1 MEKRKKLISNIMIIA
16 IFNLLIIAIMTIA
29 YMSNYDVKRIIAGA
43 ALVVIVDVGAALNIQ
58 ANKKEHAKV
67 EKIVKNALSE
77 NTFTVVAASEENK
90 EAYLF
95 DFLEEVCTLYAT
107 LKSEDEVQI
116 IAEITVNDQSVRK
129 EYKVVSFEEFVEQY
143 IVLS

>member
-1 MEKRKKLISNIMIIA
+1 MEKRKKLISNIMILA

-29 YMSNYDVKRIIAGA
+29 YMGNYDVRRLIAGGILA
-43 ALVVIVDVGAALNIQ
+43 VVVDIGAVLNMH
-58 ANKKEHAKV
+58 ANKKEHERVTRIV
-67 EKIVKNALSE
+67 ENSLTE
-77 NTFTVVAASEENK
+77 NVFTKVAASEEN
-90 EAYLF
+90 EEVYLF

-129 EYKVVSFEEFVEQY
+129 EYKVVSFEDFVEKY

>member
-1 MEKRKKLISNIMIIA
+1 
-16 IFNLLIIAIMTIA
+16 MTIT
-29 YMSNYDVKRIIAGA
+29 YMANHDVRRIIAGVI
-43 ALVVIVDVGAALNIQ
+43 LIVIVDVGAVLNIK
-58 ANKKEHAKV
+58 ANKKEHARVTTIV
-67 EKIVKNALSE
+67 ENALSE
-77 NTFTVVAASEENK
+77 NAFTVVAASEENE

-129 EYKVVSFEEFVEQY
+129 EYKVVSFEEFLEKY